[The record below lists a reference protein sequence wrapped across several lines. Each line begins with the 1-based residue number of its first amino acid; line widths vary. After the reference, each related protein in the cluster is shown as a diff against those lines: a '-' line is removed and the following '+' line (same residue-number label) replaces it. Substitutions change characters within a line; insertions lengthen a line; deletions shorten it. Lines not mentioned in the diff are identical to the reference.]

1 RVETAESLLAHAAMA
16 DRGVAQR
23 TLDAEAHRAALAPA
37 GIDRL
42 VVETHGFNSCSM
54 RFAFRFRSLLPAHR
68 VAPPAGNPLTAT
80 GSAQS
85 LSLSGSASSF
95 QKRSTVQPFTRRV
108 SVRVAS
114 YRDAAPS
121 ACWLPSSSTSS

>member
-1 RVETAESLLAHAAMA
+1 MA

-54 RFAFRFRSLLPAHR
+54 RFAFRFRSVLPAHR
-68 VAPPAGNPLTAT
+68 AASSAANPLTAT
-80 GSAQS
+80 ICAQT
-85 LSLSGSASSF
+85 LSMSRSTSSF
-95 QKRSTVQPFTRRV
+95 QKRRTVQPFTRRV

-114 YRDAAPS
+114 YRD
-121 ACWLPSSSTSS
+121 